1 MTAPVFDPSSQR
13 YQRLLSKAGAMSAEQ
28 RGLLGVLLDKG
39 AQDVATLDMKN
50 YIALA
55 ELGAKKEQTDRYVAL
70 GEKKLSTM
78 YGPDGLLTREL
89 DLKNDI
95 ALKGLKSKEGIS
107 ERSLAQGRELGMAEI
122 GHRAD
127 LREAELDY
135 KKDQLL
141 PSALIGGAGVIV
153 SGMQGLAD
161 LEESEKKVQILNA
174 QKEEVEQ
181 RRRKARS
188 VVGLGGE

>member
-28 RGLLGVLLDKG
+28 RGLLNVLLDKG
-39 AQDVATLDMKN
+39 SQDVATLDMKN

-55 ELGAKKEQTDRYVAL
+55 ELGAKKEQTDRYVGL
-70 GEKKLSTM
+70 GEKKLAVT
-78 YGPDGLLTREL
+78 YGPEGLLTREL

-95 ALKGLKSKEGIS
+95 AMKGIKSKEGIA

-141 PSALIGGAGVIV
+141 PSALIGGAGVVV